1 MLMTKEQ
8 AIVELTRAAELY
20 LTTPLAEACL
30 YAVAIMCG
38 NAVCDNCKHAYG
50 EKCRYCDE
58 LQEWE
63 PKEG

>member
-1 MLMTKEQ
+1 MTKQE
-8 AIVELTRAAELY
+8 AMEELKRAADICP
-20 LTTPLAEACL
+20 TTPLAEACR

-38 NAVCDNCKHAYG
+38 NAGCNNCKHGYG